1 MATMPGSFRIDC
13 HVHTSRYSACSSM
26 SPEEAC
32 ATALQRG
39 LDALVLTEH
48 HRQWRERELEALR
61 RAFPG
66 LILYTG
72 AEITLAEGHDV
83 VVVGDATRLELAPGC
98 PLADLERAIA
108 PVREQFFAFV
118 AHAFR
123 WADAIDPEAEAV
135 FRWVDGLE
143 MNSINIL
150 RSAWRRREGRLEPE
164 NAELYAAAAS
174 DYGLTPLFNSDAHHV
189 SAVGCIAGE
198 LPGRPPDDVSGLAL
212 LLRRATQTQIQD
224 ASCLAAYFY

>member
-1 MATMPGSFRIDC
+1 MSGTFRLDC
-13 HVHTSRYSACSSM
+13 HVHTCRYSTCSSM

-32 ATALQRG
+32 SAALARG

-48 HRQWRERELEALR
+48 HRQWRPRELETLR

-66 LILYTG
+66 LALYTG

-83 VVVGDATRLELAPGC
+83 VVVGDAARLELAPGC
-98 PLADLERAIA
+98 PLADLDRAIA
-108 PVREQFFAFV
+108 PVRKQVFTFV

-123 WADAIDPEAEAV
+123 WADTVTPEAEAV
-135 FRWVDGLE
+135 FRWADGLE

-164 NAELYAAAAS
+164 NADLYAAASS
-174 DYGLTPLFNSDAHHV
+174 DYGLLPLFNSDAHHV

-198 LPGRPPDDVSGLAL
+198 LPGQPPDDVSGLAL
-212 LLRRATQTQIQD
+212 LLRNAMQTQIQNS
-224 ASCLAAYFY
+224 SCLAAYFY